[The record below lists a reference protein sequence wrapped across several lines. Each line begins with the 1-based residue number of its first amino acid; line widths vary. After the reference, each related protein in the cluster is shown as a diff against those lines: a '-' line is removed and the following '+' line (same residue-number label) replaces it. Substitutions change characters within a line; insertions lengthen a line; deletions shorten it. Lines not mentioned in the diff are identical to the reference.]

1 MRPVYLPR
9 NLNELWQY
17 LAENTEALVYAGGTD
32 LLVNIRNGSV
42 DPPVLICLE
51 RLQEL
56 KGVEDSATHVRL
68 GACTT
73 LADLLEHP
81 LIKTNFPVLT
91 KALQTLGSP
100 LIRRMGTIGGN
111 IGNASPAGDT
121 LPPLYVLQAEVE
133 LRASASVRILPIA
146 EFICGPRQTQLQPGE
161 IISAV
166 ILPKSPDFNIQHFE
180 KVGLRKAL
188 ACSVVNLAALLKVSP
203 EGIVESARLA
213 WGSIGPTVVTSVAC
227 EELLIGTKLTPET
240 LDAAAVMIRQ
250 EVSPIDDV
258 RADAVYRRCVS
269 GNLLLRLAGGAGA

>member
-1 MRPVYLPR
+1 M
-9 NLNELWQY
+9 
-17 LAENTEALVYAGGTD
+17 
-32 LLVNIRNGSV
+32 LVNVRTGNI
-42 DPPVLICLE
+42 DPPALICLE
-51 RLQEL
+51 RLPEL
-56 KGVEDSATHVRL
+56 KGVEESATHVRL

-100 LIRRMGTIGGN
+100 LIRQMGTIGGN

-133 LRASASVRILPIA
+133 LRASASVRIIPVA
-146 EFICGPRQTQLQPGE
+146 EFIRGPRHTQLRPGE

-180 KVGLRKAL
+180 KVGLRKSL
-188 ACSVVNLAALLKVSP
+188 ACSVVSLAALLKITP
-203 EGIVESARLA
+203 EGIIDKARLA
-213 WGSIGPTVVTSVAC
+213 WGSIGPTVVTSNAC
-227 EELLIGTKLTPET
+227 EKLLIGKKLTPET
-240 LDAAAVMIRQ
+240 LDTAAALIRQ

-258 RADAVYRRCVS
+258 RAEANYRKTVA
-269 GNLLLRLAGGAGA
+269 GNLLLRLVGEAVL